1 MEGIAVSIDRIVID
15 FTGVY
20 WDFFNPFM
28 LRLCHYFG
36 VQMYTAERGFRY
48 HININT
54 GKQFLHIS
62 YQLVIS
68 PKSRKHTLRIEAY
81 PHSLVHFKDWLMQ
94 IQSHAKEV
102 LFVRCDVAFDIPRS
116 MNEVFTMSLKGRK
129 LRPYLG
135 TRYYNGAHQRQQN
148 GYCRVYD
155 KKAELE
161 ARKGKKIEGELTRM
175 EIVYAPKKKIP
186 LEALVQFPPQFANLY
201 FCAVIQDMGKFK
213 PKVAALVQ
221 QIQDGQTMPQ
231 SINYYYRQQVLEQM
245 QSQQVIDLDSL
256 VTEYWEKVI
265 TIPCAVLVSKVSKV
279 PLPQ

>member
-1 MEGIAVSIDRIVID
+1 MEGIAVSIDHIVID
-15 FTGVY
+15 FTDAY

-36 VQMYTAERGFRY
+36 VKMYTAEKRLRY

-81 PHSLVHFKDWLMQ
+81 PHYLVHFKDWLMQ

-102 LFVRCDVAFDIPRS
+102 LFVRCDVAFDIPRR

-135 TRYYNGAHQRQQN
+135 TRYYYGGTPTTATWLLS
-148 GYCRVYD
+148 CV
-155 KKAELE
+155 
-161 ARKGKKIEGELTRM
+161 
-175 EIVYAPKKKIP
+175 
-186 LEALVQFPPQFANLY
+186 
-201 FCAVIQDMGKFK
+201 
-213 PKVAALVQ
+213 
-221 QIQDGQTMPQ
+221 
-231 SINYYYRQQVLEQM
+231 
-245 QSQQVIDLDSL
+245 
-256 VTEYWEKVI
+256 
-265 TIPCAVLVSKVSKV
+265 
-279 PLPQ
+279 